1 MENKTIETRHEL
13 HWHLADV
20 YIQLFKALKG
30 YKQDEAFHKMIDGL
44 QNYIIDKLALESD
57 DEIIDTYVVVLQ
69 AGKA

>member
-1 MENKTIETRHEL
+1 MKNETIETRQEL

-30 YKQDEAFHKMIDGL
+30 YKQDETFRKTIDGL
-44 QNYIIDKLALESD
+44 QNYIIDKLELESD
-57 DEIIDTYVVVLQ
+57 NDVIDTYVVVLQ